1 MAIASMVYHWYA
13 IIMLIFLMLA
23 ISLHGGSFDWTSDFV
38 NLNFLASHTNGGINK
53 QPPFWTILLDEAYL
67 PPDRG
72 VLVSMAAVSPDMS
85 S

>member
-1 MAIASMVYHWYA
+1 
-13 IIMLIFLMLA
+13 MLA
-23 ISLHGGSFDWTSDFV
+23 ISLHGGSYDWTSDFV